1 MFEFAPAERDEYPGR
16 TDLLVGYTVVPD
28 LWKRAHADP
37 PQPTVDHARSGESFW
52 YVKIDGRE
60 KPGRFG
66 VCRPGRRRGCI
77 GRALLEAGLGCVI
90 GAGTGIR
97 YSYVDLAIVDLPAL
111 LDLICKTLRDGR
123 IGRSTRIL
131 AFDDHDEQH
140 PINVHGC

>member
-60 KPGRFG
+60 SLEDSEFVDRGGVEDALDEGFRKP
-66 VCRPGRRRGCI
+66 
-77 GRALLEAGLGCVI
+77 AWA
-90 GAGTGIR
+90 A
-97 YSYVDLAIVDLPAL
+97 
-111 LDLICKTLRDGR
+111 
-123 IGRSTRIL
+123 
-131 AFDDHDEQH
+131 
-140 PINVHGC
+140 